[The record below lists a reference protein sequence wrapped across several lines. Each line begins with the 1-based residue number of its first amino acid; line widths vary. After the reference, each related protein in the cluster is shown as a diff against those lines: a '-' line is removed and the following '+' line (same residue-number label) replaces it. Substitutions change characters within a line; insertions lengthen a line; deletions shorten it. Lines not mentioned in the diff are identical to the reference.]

1 MNSFVEYKKMNISKI
16 VKKVLS
22 EQNDKNVKGLDW
34 DNQIEILKTA
44 KEYCKGYSKYLGA
57 DVTTLGNQLKGLFP
71 ELSSVDKVAKIT
83 YEDPATKTKFLFF
96 GIEDPKAQVSA
107 DKKALLGYEV
117 RIGMSP
123 RRFRDGWGQQCDA
136 LQNVEALGT
145 DALPE
150 EYEKLL
156 KAFIG
161 RNPKY
166 YSEFNPNSAEFE
178 KVMYKDLV
186 DPQTGQLVLKGYTGP
201 GYLWVRK
208 GLSNQDIDVY
218 KSLDNMLVANKLT
231 RKRPEDVT
239 SDEFNFAFLLSD
251 ITDDLPGLE
260 VDDNLRTTTLVYP
273 APGTIVEPTK
283 ESCRSAIKKLSDCK
297 NSASGIGCR
306 KDLFSNKITAL
317 LCGDKKFIGGAI
329 GLKDEY
335 ADLLQDTGDYGLA
348 KLNYAR
354 REGVK
359 RAKIEAPK
367 PEQTP
372 IREGLKGRVSKYLNE
387 EFKRRNFLK

>member
-1 MNSFVEYKKMNISKI
+1 MNISKI

-22 EQNDKNVKGLDW
+22 EQNDKNVKGLNQE
-34 DNQIEILKTA
+34 NQIEILKTA

-57 DVTTLGNQLKGLFP
+57 DVTTLDNQFKSLFP
-71 ELSSVDKVAKIT
+71 ELVGVDKVAKIT
-83 YEDPATKTKFLFF
+83 YEDPQTKTKYLFF
-96 GIEDPKAQVSA
+96 GVEDPKAQISA
-107 DKKALLGYEV
+107 DKKALLAYEV

-136 LQNVEALGT
+136 LQNVTALGT
-145 DALPE
+145 DALPQ
-150 EYEKLL
+150 EYEQTL
-156 KAFIG
+156 KSFIG

-186 DPQTGQLVLKGYTGP
+186 DPQTNQPVLKGYTGP

-218 KSLDNMLVANKLT
+218 KSLDNMLVKNKLT
-231 RKRPEDVT
+231 RVRPEDAT

-273 APGTIVEPTK
+273 APGTIIEPTK
-283 ESCRSAIKKLSDCK
+283 DSCRVAIKKLSDCSK
-297 NSASGIGCR
+297 SASGIGCR
-306 KDLFSNKITAL
+306 QNLFANKITAL
-317 LCGDKKFIGGAI
+317 LCGDKKFVGGAF

-335 ADLLQDTGDYGLA
+335 ASLLQDTGDFGLS

-359 RAKIEAPK
+359 RAKSPA

-372 IREGLKGRVSKYLNE
+372 IRESVNKYLNNE
-387 EFKRRNFLK
+387 YNRRNFLK

>member
-1 MNSFVEYKKMNISKI
+1 MNISKI

-22 EQNDKNVKGLDW
+22 EQNDKNVKGLNQE
-34 DNQIEILKTA
+34 NQIEILKTA

-57 DVTTLGNQLKGLFP
+57 DVTTLDNQFKSLFP
-71 ELSSVDKVAKIT
+71 ELVGVDEVAKIT
-83 YEDPATKTKFLFF
+83 YEDPKTKTKYLFF
-96 GIEDPKAQVSA
+96 GVEDPKAQISA

-136 LQNVEALGT
+136 LQNVTALGT
-145 DALPE
+145 DALPQ
-150 EYEKLL
+150 EYEQTL
-156 KAFIG
+156 KSFIG

-186 DPQTGQLVLKGYTGP
+186 DPQTNQPVLKGYTGP

-218 KSLDNMLVANKLT
+218 KSLDNMLVKNKLT
-231 RKRPEDVT
+231 RVRPEDAT

-273 APGTIVEPTK
+273 APGTIIEPTK
-283 ESCRSAIKKLSDCK
+283 DSCRVAIKKLSDCSK
-297 NSASGIGCR
+297 SASGIGCR
-306 KDLFSNKITAL
+306 QNLFANKITAL
-317 LCGDKKFIGGAI
+317 LCGDKNFVGGAF

-335 ADLLQDTGDYGLA
+335 ASLLQDGGDFGLS

-359 RAKIEAPK
+359 RVKSPA

-372 IREGLKGRVSKYLNE
+372 IRESVNKRLNNE
-387 EFKRRNFLK
+387 YKRRNFIR

>member
-1 MNSFVEYKKMNISKI
+1 MNISKI

-22 EQNDKNVKGLDW
+22 EQNDKNVKGLNQ

-57 DVTTLGNQLKGLFP
+57 DVTTLDEQFKSLFP
-71 ELSSVDKVAKIT
+71 ELAGVEKVAKIT
-83 YEDPATKTKFLFF
+83 YEDPKTNTKYLFF
-96 GIEDPKAQVSA
+96 GVEDPKAQISA
-107 DKKALLGYEV
+107 GKKALLAYEV

-136 LQNVEALGT
+136 LQNVTALGT
-145 DALPE
+145 DALPQ
-150 EYEKLL
+150 EYEQTL
-156 KAFIG
+156 KSFIG

-178 KVMYKDLV
+178 KVMYKDLI
-186 DPQTGQLVLKGYTGP
+186 DPQTNQPVLKGYTGP

-218 KSLDNMLVANKLT
+218 KSLDNMLVKNKLT
-231 RKRPEDVT
+231 RVRPEDAT

-273 APGTIVEPTK
+273 APGTIIEPTK
-283 ESCRSAIKKLSDCK
+283 DSCRVAIKKLSDCSK
-297 NSASGIGCR
+297 SASGIGCR
-306 KDLFSNKITAL
+306 QNLFANKITAL
-317 LCGDKKFIGGAI
+317 LCGDKKFVGGAF

-335 ADLLQDTGDYGLA
+335 ASLLQDTGDFGLS

-359 RAKIEAPK
+359 RAKSPA

-372 IREGLKGRVSKYLNE
+372 IRESVNKHLNNE
-387 EFKRRNFLK
+387 YNRRNFLK

>member
-1 MNSFVEYKKMNISKI
+1 MNISKI

-22 EQNDKNVKGLDW
+22 EQNDKNVKGLNKE
-34 DNQIEILKTA
+34 NQIEILKTA
-44 KEYCKGYSKYLGA
+44 KEYCRGYAKYFES
-57 DVTTLGNQLKGLFP
+57 DVTTLDPKVKSLFP
-71 ELSSVDKVAKIT
+71 ALASVDNPVKIT
-83 YEDPATKTKFLFF
+83 YENPKTKSKYLFF
-96 GIEDPKAQVSA
+96 AVEDTIAKSSA
-107 DKKALLGYEV
+107 GKKALLGYQV
-117 RIGMSP
+117 QAGKKP
-123 RRFRDGWGQQCDA
+123 KRFDDGWGQECDA
-136 LQNVEALGT
+136 LQELTALGT
-145 DALPE
+145 DELPAE
-150 EYEKLL
+150 FEALL
-156 KAFIG
+156 KSFIS
-161 RNPKY
+161 RNPKF

-186 DPQTGQLVLKGYTGP
+186 DPQTNKPVLPGYTGP

-283 ESCRSAIKKLSDCK
+283 ESCRAAIKKLSDCSK
-297 NSASGIGCR
+297 SASGIGCR
-306 KDLFSNKITAL
+306 QNLFANKITAL
-317 LCGDKKFIGGAI
+317 LCGDKKFVGGAF

-335 ADLLQDTGDYGLA
+335 AALLQDTGDFGLSN
-348 KLNYAR
+348 LNYAR

-359 RAKIEAPK
+359 RAKAPAA
-367 PEQTP
+367 PESEKTP

>member
-1 MNSFVEYKKMNISKI
+1 MNISKI

-22 EQNDKNVKGLDW
+22 EQNDKNVKGLNQ

-57 DVTTLGNQLKGLFP
+57 DVTTLDEQFKSLFP
-71 ELSSVDKVAKIT
+71 ELAGVEKVAKIT
-83 YEDPATKTKFLFF
+83 YEDPKTNTKYLFF
-96 GIEDPKAQVSA
+96 GVEDPKAQTSA
-107 DKKALLGYEV
+107 GKKALLAYEV

-136 LQNVEALGT
+136 LQNVTALGT
-145 DALPE
+145 DALPQ
-150 EYEKLL
+150 EYEQTL
-156 KAFIG
+156 KSFIG

-178 KVMYKDLV
+178 KVMYKDLI
-186 DPQTGQLVLKGYTGP
+186 DPQTNQPVLKGYTGP

-218 KSLDNMLVANKLT
+218 KSLDNMLVKNKLT
-231 RKRPEDVT
+231 RVRPEDVT

-273 APGTIVEPTK
+273 APGTIIEPTK
-283 ESCRSAIKKLSDCK
+283 DSCRVAIKKLSDCSK
-297 NSASGIGCR
+297 SASGIGCR
-306 KDLFSNKITAL
+306 QNLFANKITAL
-317 LCGDKKFIGGAI
+317 LCGDKKFVGGAF

-335 ADLLQDTGDYGLA
+335 ASLLQDTGDFGLS

-359 RAKIEAPK
+359 RAKAPA
-367 PEQTP
+367 PVQTP
-372 IREGLKGRVSKYLNE
+372 IRESVNKYLNE

>member
-1 MNSFVEYKKMNISKI
+1 MNISKI

-22 EQNDKNVKGLDW
+22 EQNDKNVKGLNQE
-34 DNQIEILKTA
+34 NQIEILKTA

-57 DVTTLGNQLKGLFP
+57 DVTTLDNQFKSLFP
-71 ELSSVDKVAKIT
+71 ELVGVDKVAKIT
-83 YEDPATKTKFLFF
+83 YEDPQTKTKYLFF
-96 GIEDPKAQVSA
+96 GVEDPKAQISA
-107 DKKALLGYEV
+107 DKKALLAYEV

-136 LQNVEALGT
+136 LQNVTALGT
-145 DALPE
+145 DALPQ
-150 EYEKLL
+150 EYEQTL
-156 KAFIG
+156 KSFIG

-186 DPQTGQLVLKGYTGP
+186 DPQTNQPVLKGYTGP

-218 KSLDNMLVANKLT
+218 KSLDNMLVKNKLT
-231 RKRPEDVT
+231 RVRPEDVT
-239 SDEFNFAFLLSD
+239 SDEFNFTFLLSD

-273 APGTIVEPTK
+273 APGTIIEPTK
-283 ESCRSAIKKLSDCK
+283 DSCRVAIKKLSDCSK
-297 NSASGIGCR
+297 SASGIGCR
-306 KDLFSNKITAL
+306 QNLFANKITAL
-317 LCGDKKFIGGAI
+317 LCGDKKFVGGAF

-335 ADLLQDTGDYGLA
+335 ASLLQDTGDFGLS

-359 RAKIEAPK
+359 RAKSPA

-372 IREGLKGRVSKYLNE
+372 IRESVNKYLNNE
-387 EFKRRNFLK
+387 YNRRNFLK

>member
-1 MNSFVEYKKMNISKI
+1 MNISKI

-22 EQNDKNVKGLDW
+22 EQNDKNVKGLNQE
-34 DNQIEILKTA
+34 NQIEILKTA

-57 DVTTLGNQLKGLFP
+57 DVTTLDNQFKSLFP
-71 ELSSVDKVAKIT
+71 ELVGVDKVAKIT
-83 YEDPATKTKFLFF
+83 YEDPQTKTKYLFF
-96 GIEDPKAQVSA
+96 GVEDPKAQISA
-107 DKKALLGYEV
+107 NKKALLAYEV

-136 LQNVEALGT
+136 LQNVTALGT
-145 DALPE
+145 DALPQ
-150 EYEKLL
+150 EYEQTL
-156 KAFIG
+156 KSFIG

-186 DPQTGQLVLKGYTGP
+186 DPQTNQPVLKGYTGP

-218 KSLDNMLVANKLT
+218 KSLDNMLVKNKLT
-231 RKRPEDVT
+231 RVRPEDAT

-273 APGTIVEPTK
+273 APGTIIEPTK
-283 ESCRSAIKKLSDCK
+283 DSCRVAIKKLSDCSK
-297 NSASGIGCR
+297 SASGIGCR
-306 KDLFSNKITAL
+306 QNLFANKITAL
-317 LCGDKKFIGGAI
+317 LCGDKKFVGGAF

-335 ADLLQDTGDYGLA
+335 ASLLQDTGDFGLS

-359 RAKIEAPK
+359 RAKSPA

-372 IREGLKGRVSKYLNE
+372 IRESVNK
-387 EFKRRNFLK
+387 

>member
-1 MNSFVEYKKMNISKI
+1 MNISKI

-22 EQNDKNVKGLDW
+22 EQNDKNVKGLNQE
-34 DNQIEILKTA
+34 NQIEILKTA

-57 DVTTLGNQLKGLFP
+57 DVTTLDNQFKSLFP
-71 ELSSVDKVAKIT
+71 ELVGVDKVAKIT
-83 YEDPATKTKFLFF
+83 YEDPQTKTKYLFF
-96 GIEDPKAQVSA
+96 GVEDPKAQISA
-107 DKKALLGYEV
+107 DKKALLAYEV

-136 LQNVEALGT
+136 LQNVTALGT
-145 DALPE
+145 DALPQ
-150 EYEKLL
+150 EYEQTL
-156 KAFIG
+156 KSFIG

-186 DPQTGQLVLKGYTGP
+186 DPQTNQLVLKGYTGP

-218 KSLDNMLVANKLT
+218 KSLDNMLFKNKLT

-273 APGTIVEPTK
+273 APGTIIEPTK
-283 ESCRSAIKKLSDCK
+283 DSCRVAIKKLSDCSK
-297 NSASGIGCR
+297 SASGIGCR
-306 KDLFSNKITAL
+306 QNLFANKITAL
-317 LCGDKKFIGGAI
+317 LCGDKKFVGGAF

-335 ADLLQDTGDYGLA
+335 ASLLQDTGDFGLS

-359 RAKIEAPK
+359 RAKSPA

-372 IREGLKGRVSKYLNE
+372 IRESVNKHLNNE
-387 EFKRRNFLK
+387 YNRRNFLK

>member
-1 MNSFVEYKKMNISKI
+1 MNISKI

-22 EQNDKNVKGLDW
+22 EQNDKNVKGLNQE
-34 DNQIEILKTA
+34 NQIEILKTA

-57 DVTTLGNQLKGLFP
+57 DVTTLDNQFKSLFP
-71 ELSSVDKVAKIT
+71 ELVGVDKVVKIT
-83 YEDPATKTKFLFF
+83 YEDPQTKTKYLFF
-96 GIEDPKAQVSA
+96 GVEDPKAQISA
-107 DKKALLGYEV
+107 DKKALLAYEV

-136 LQNVEALGT
+136 LQNVTALGT
-145 DALPE
+145 DALPQ
-150 EYEKLL
+150 EYEQTL
-156 KAFIG
+156 KSFIG

-186 DPQTGQLVLKGYTGP
+186 DPQTNQPVLKGYTGP

-218 KSLDNMLVANKLT
+218 KSLDNMLVKNKLT
-231 RKRPEDVT
+231 RVRPEDAT

-273 APGTIVEPTK
+273 APGTIIEPTK
-283 ESCRSAIKKLSDCK
+283 DSCRVAIKKLSDCSK
-297 NSASGIGCR
+297 SASGIGCR
-306 KDLFSNKITAL
+306 QNLFANKITAL
-317 LCGDKKFIGGAI
+317 LCGDKKFVGGAF

-335 ADLLQDTGDYGLA
+335 ASLLQDTGDFGLS

-359 RAKIEAPK
+359 RAKSPA

-372 IREGLKGRVSKYLNE
+372 IRESVNKYLNNE
-387 EFKRRNFLK
+387 YNRRNFLK

>member
-1 MNSFVEYKKMNISKI
+1 MNISKI

>member
-1 MNSFVEYKKMNISKI
+1 MNISKI

-22 EQNDKNVKGLDW
+22 EQNDKNVKGLNQE
-34 DNQIEILKTA
+34 NQIEILKTA

-57 DVTTLGNQLKGLFP
+57 DVTTLDNQFKSLFP
-71 ELSSVDKVAKIT
+71 ELVGVDKVAKIT
-83 YEDPATKTKFLFF
+83 YEDPQTKTKYLFF
-96 GIEDPKAQVSA
+96 GVEDPKAQISA
-107 DKKALLGYEV
+107 DKKALLAYEV

-136 LQNVEALGT
+136 LQNVTALGT
-145 DALPE
+145 DALPQ
-150 EYEKLL
+150 EYEQTL
-156 KAFIG
+156 KSFIG

-186 DPQTGQLVLKGYTGP
+186 DPQTNQLVLKGYTGP

-218 KSLDNMLVANKLT
+218 KSLDNMLVKNKLT
-231 RKRPEDVT
+231 RVRPEDAT

-273 APGTIVEPTK
+273 APGTIIEPTK
-283 ESCRSAIKKLSDCK
+283 DSCRVAIKKLSDCSK
-297 NSASGIGCR
+297 SASGIGCR
-306 KDLFSNKITAL
+306 QNLFANKITAL
-317 LCGDKKFIGGAI
+317 LCGDKKFVGGAF

-335 ADLLQDTGDYGLA
+335 ASLLQDTGDFGLS

-359 RAKIEAPK
+359 RAKSPA

-372 IREGLKGRVSKYLNE
+372 IRESVNKHLNNE
-387 EFKRRNFLK
+387 YNRRNFLK